1 MSWKPERSRLKRPI
15 YLSLAEQLE
24 KDIAAGFLPP
34 DTKLPPQRELAD
46 FLDINFTTVT
56 RAYRICELKG
66 LIYAV
71 TGSGTFVAPNAA
83 KSVTTSSDDL
93 AGSSIDLGFTG
104 SFEQCNAMITDAA
117 FSVMKKRQFAELL
130 NYEYP
135 TGMPHHK
142 AAAVNWLGSMG
153 VKTDTEHL
161 TIASGTLNAITLTL
175 LALFEPGNRIAVD
188 TYTFVNFIELA
199 KMHHLQLV
207 PITGDDEGMLPDE
220 LESQHRLKSING
232 VFLSPSCCNPTTV
245 MMSERRK
252 AALAEII
259 GRCGMILIE
268 DDIHAFLSAGIIKD
282 YTGPVSRFLPE
293 QSVYISGTSKPLCS
307 GLRVAYIVFGDRFRE
322 QIHSALFNVNVKTS
336 SLDAEIIT
344 ELMLSGKAGEIMSRK
359 RALAGEMNE
368 LFYEF
373 FPARRGIG
381 HPLSFYRWLPIRDT
395 RRGSEVE
402 KELLDAGIR
411 VYHSDR
417 FLSGPRKDE
426 CFLRISLATVQ
437 EKERLREGLSILSE
451 HVSAL

>member
-1 MSWKPERSRLKRPI
+1 
-15 YLSLAEQLE
+15 
-24 KDIAAGFLPP
+24 
-34 DTKLPPQRELAD
+34 
-46 FLDINFTTVT
+46 
-56 RAYRICELKG
+56 
-66 LIYAV
+66 
-71 TGSGTFVAPNAA
+71 
-83 KSVTTSSDDL
+83 
-93 AGSSIDLGFTG
+93 
-104 SFEQCNAMITDAA
+104 
-117 FSVMKKRQFAELL
+117 
-130 NYEYP
+130 
-135 TGMPHHK
+135 
-142 AAAVNWLGSMG
+142 
-153 VKTDTEHL
+153 
-161 TIASGTLNAITLTL
+161 
-175 LALFEPGNRIAVD
+175 
-188 TYTFVNFIELA
+188 
-199 KMHHLQLV
+199 
-207 PITGDDEGMLPDE
+207 MLPDE

-307 GLRVAYIVFGDRFRE
+307 GLRVAYLVFDDRFRE